1 VSRSASKLNPQENM
15 TYQVGESG
23 FPVRAI
29 KLVAMSG
36 ANPPNT
42 VTEKL

>member
-1 VSRSASKLNPQENM
+1 VSRSVTKLNPQASI
-15 TYQVGESG
+15 TYQVGDSG

-29 KLVAMSG
+29 KPVAMSG

-42 VTEKL
+42 VTDRL